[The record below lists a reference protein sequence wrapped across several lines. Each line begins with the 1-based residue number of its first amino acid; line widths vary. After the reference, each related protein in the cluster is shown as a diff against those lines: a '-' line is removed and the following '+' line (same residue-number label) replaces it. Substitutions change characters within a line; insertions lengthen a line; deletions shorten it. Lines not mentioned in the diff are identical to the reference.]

1 MTQLLHFFERAP
13 LLRKIGL
20 WDALPCSSDVP
31 LGRVVALPNLK
42 SLLISAQQSHT
53 ILMNHL
59 SIPAGAL
66 TTQELYFPDNYPP
79 IPFHL
84 PKTLENL
91 KNLSNIASL
100 NLDFDSGI
108 HLRLRGP
115 SGGLTMRC
123 HWFGPGSTAPI
134 DTHCEILRSLHVFS
148 MSEVERL
155 AISHW
160 LHHSRQ
166 ETIEPSIYRTF
177 LLISNLRTLT
187 LVDCISPPFI
197 TVLNPQGNASGTL
210 VFSKLEELSVY
221 IKHRSRFCG
230 KELLEMAKERASRGA
245 KLKAVTIVCFQELQ
259 VPAKEVFKLRAYV
272 SHVEY
277 RLDDVLPEWDAIHG
291 QHE

>member
-1 MTQLLHFFERAP
+1 MT
-13 LLRKIGL
+13 
-20 WDALPCSSDVP
+20 
-31 LGRVVALPNLK
+31 LPNLK
-42 SLLISAQQSHT
+42 SLLISVQQSHT

-66 TTQELYFPDNYPP
+66 TIQESYFPDDDTP

-84 PKTLENL
+84 PETLENL
-91 KNLSNIASL
+91 KNPSNIASL
-100 NLDFDSGI
+100 NLDFNSGI

-177 LLISNLRTLT
+177 LLISNLCTLT
-187 LVDCISPPFI
+187 LVDCVSPPLI

-210 VFSKLEELSVY
+210 VFPKLEELSVY
-221 IKHRSRFCG
+221 IKNRSHFYG

-245 KLKAVTIVCFQELQ
+245 KLKAVTIIGLQEL
-259 VPAKEVFKLRAYV
+259 VPAKEVFKLRAHV
-272 SHVEY
+272 SRVEY
-277 RLDDVLPEWDAIHG
+277 RLDDVLPEWDAIPG